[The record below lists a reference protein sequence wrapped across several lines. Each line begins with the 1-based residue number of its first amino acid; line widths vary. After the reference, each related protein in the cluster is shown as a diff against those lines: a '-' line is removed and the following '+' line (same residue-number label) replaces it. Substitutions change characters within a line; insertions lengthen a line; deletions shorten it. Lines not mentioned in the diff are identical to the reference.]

1 MDRLRIGVIGL
12 GWFGEIHCEA
22 IVGIPTLELAALCTR
37 TPDRL
42 TALAGKF
49 GVRKTY
55 RDYRELLAD
64 PNIDA
69 VSIVTMWDQ
78 HTEPTIAALEAG
90 KHVFLEKPMAST
102 IADCQKIMGA
112 AKRSKGILQ
121 VGHICR
127 FNPRY
132 RMAKQAIEAGKIG
145 KIVAMSSRRN
155 IPAAWT
161 PEILNKIGPI
171 VGDAIHD
178 TDLMLWFTG
187 DRIVSAYAQTVDVR
201 GLKYPDIGQTMYRFS
216 SGATASLETVWC
228 MPEKTP
234 FDIDERMS
242 IIGDDGFIHIQDT
255 FPNLGI
261 VSRDKLQ
268 SPDTTY
274 WPAFEGSRGGALRE
288 ELSYFAAC
296 ARRGEPPA
304 IGKPEDAA
312 AALEATLAA
321 EESARSGRV
330 VHIGSRLGS

>member
-12 GWFGEIHCEA
+12 GWFGEIHCET
-22 IVGIPTLELAALCTR
+22 IVGIPNMELSALCTR
-37 TPDRL
+37 RPDRL
-42 TALAGKF
+42 AEQAAKF
-49 GVRKTY
+49 GVKKTY
-55 RDYRELLAD
+55 RDYRDMLAD
-64 PNIDA
+64 KDIDA

-102 IADCQKIMGA
+102 VEDCRRIIEA

-121 VGHICR
+121 IGHIVR

-132 RMAKQAIEAGKIG
+132 RMAKQAIDAGRIG
-145 KIVAMSSRRN
+145 KIVALSSRRN

-178 TDLMLWFTG
+178 TDIMLWLTG
-187 DRIVSAYAQTVDVR
+187 DTVASAYAQTVSVR
-201 GLKYPDIGQTMYRFS
+201 NLKFPDIGQTMYRFKG
-216 SGATASLETVWC
+216 GATATLETVWC

-242 IIGDDGFIHIQDT
+242 IIGTEGIIHIQDT

-261 VSRDKLQ
+261 VSSDKLH

-274 WPAFEGSRGGALRE
+274 WPMFDGVRGGALRE
-288 ELSYFAAC
+288 ELGYFAGC
-296 ARRGEPPA
+296 ALRGETPA
-304 IGKPEDAA
+304 IGRPEDAM

-321 EESARSGRV
+321 EESARTGQV
-330 VHIGSRLGS
+330 VHIG

>member
-12 GWFGEIHCEA
+12 GWFGEIHCETIA
-22 IVGIPTLELAALCTR
+22 GIANMELAALCTR
-37 TPDRL
+37 KPERL
-42 TALAGKF
+42 AEQAAKF
-49 GVRKTY
+49 GVKKTY
-55 RDYRELLAD
+55 TDYRDMLAD
-64 PNIDA
+64 KDIDA

-78 HTEPTIAALEAG
+78 HTDPAIAALEAG

-102 IADCQKIMGA
+102 VADCAKIIA
-112 AKRSKGILQ
+112 ASKTAKGILQ
-121 VGHICR
+121 IGHICR

-132 RMAKQAIEAGKIG
+132 RMAKLAIDEGRIG
-145 KIVAMSSRRN
+145 KIVSLSSRRN

-161 PEILNKIGPI
+161 PTILDKIGPI

-187 DRIVSAYAQTVDVR
+187 DTIVSAYAQTVSVR
-201 GLKYPDIGQTMYRFS
+201 NLKFPDIGQTMYRFKG
-216 SGATASLETVWC
+216 GATATLETVWC

-242 IIGDDGFIHIQDT
+242 IIGTEGIIHIQDT

-261 VSRDKLQ
+261 VDKSRLH

-274 WPAFEGSRGGALRE
+274 WPMFDGVRGGALRAE
-288 ELSYFAAC
+288 FDYFATC
-296 ARRGEPPA
+296 ALKGIAPA

-312 AALEATLAA
+312 AALAATLAA
-321 EESARSGRV
+321 EESARSGNVIR
-330 VHIGSRLGS
+330 IG

>member
-12 GWFGEIHCEA
+12 GWFGEIHCET
-22 IVGIPTLELAALCTR
+22 IVGIPNLELVALCTR
-37 TPDRL
+37 RPDRL
-42 TALAGKF
+42 SEQASKF
-49 GVRKTY
+49 GVTKTY
-55 RDYRELLAD
+55 TDYRDMLAD
-64 PNIDA
+64 KGIDA

-78 HTEPTIAALEAG
+78 HTDPAVDALKAG

-102 IADCQKIMGA
+102 VADCNKIIA
-112 AKRSKGILQ
+112 AANASRGILQ

-132 RMAKQAIEAGKIG
+132 RMTKQAIDEGRIG
-145 KIVAMSSRRN
+145 KIVALQSRRN

-161 PEILNKIGPI
+161 PTILEKIGPI

-178 TDLMLWFTG
+178 TDLMLWFTS
-187 DRIVSAYAQTVDVR
+187 DRVVSAYSQTVSVR
-201 GLKYPDIGQTMYRFS
+201 NLTFPDIGQTMYRFKG
-216 SGATASLETVWC
+216 GATATLETVWC

-242 IIGDDGFIHIQDT
+242 IIGTEGIIHVQDT

-261 VSRDKLQ
+261 VDGSRLH

-274 WPAFEGSRGGALRE
+274 WPMFDGVRGGALRAE
-288 ELSYFAAC
+288 FEYFANC
-296 ARRGEPPA
+296 ALMGIAPK
-304 IGKPEDAA
+304 IGRPEDAA

-321 EESARSGRV
+321 EESARTGNV
-330 VHIGSRLGS
+330 VRIG

>member
-1 MDRLRIGVIGL
+1 MNRLRIGVIGL
-12 GWFGEIHCEA
+12 GWFGEIHCET
-22 IVGIPTLELAALCTR
+22 IVGVPNLELAALCTR
-37 TPDRL
+37 TPGRL
-42 TALAGKF
+42 SAMGQKF
-49 GVRKTY
+49 GVRKLYPNY
-55 RDYRELLAD
+55 RDMLAD
-64 PNIDA
+64 PEIDA

-78 HTEPTIAALEAG
+78 HTDPTVAALKAG

-102 IADCQKIMGA
+102 VADCNTIIAA
-112 AKRSKGILQ
+112 AKPAKGILQ
-121 VGHICR
+121 IGHICR

-132 RMAKQAIEAGKIG
+132 RMAKQAIDAGKIG
-145 KIVAMSSRRN
+145 RIVALSSRRN

-187 DRIVSAYAQTVDVR
+187 DTITSAYAQTVSVR
-201 GLKYPDIGQTMYRFS
+201 GLKFPDIGQTMYRFKG
-216 SGATASLETVWC
+216 GATATLETVWC

-242 IIGDDGFIHIQDT
+242 IIGTEGIIHVQDT

-261 VSRDKLQ
+261 VSKDKLH

-274 WPAFEGSRGGALRE
+274 WPMFDGVRGGALRD
-288 ELSYFAAC
+288 ELAYFADC
-296 ARRGEPPA
+296 ALKGIAPA
-304 IGKPEDAA
+304 IGRPEDAA

-321 EESARSGRV
+321 EESARTGTV
-330 VHIGSRLGS
+330 IKIGI

>member
-12 GWFGEIHCEA
+12 GWFGEIHCET
-22 IVGIPTLELAALCTR
+22 ILGVPTLELAALCTR
-37 TPDRL
+37 TPARL
-42 TALAGKF
+42 KALAEKF
-49 GVRKTY
+49 GVKKTC
-55 RDYRELLAD
+55 RDYRDMLAD
-64 PNIDA
+64 KDIDA

-78 HTEPTIAALEAG
+78 HTEPAIAALEAG

-102 IADCQKIMGA
+102 VTDCNRIIAASKKA
-112 AKRSKGILQ
+112 KGILQ
-121 VGHICR
+121 IGHICR

-132 RMAKQAIEAGKIG
+132 RMAKQAIDAGKIG
-145 KIVAMSSRRN
+145 RIVALSSRRN

-187 DRIVSAYAQTVDVR
+187 DRVASAYAQTVSVR
-201 GLKYPDIGQTMYRFS
+201 GLKHPDIGQTMYRFQG
-216 SGATASLETVWC
+216 GATATLETVWC
-228 MPEKTP
+228 MPEKAP

-242 IIGDDGFIHIQDT
+242 IIGTEGIIHVQDT

-261 VSRDKLQ
+261 VSSDKLH

-274 WPAFEGSRGGALRE
+274 WPKFDGVRGGALRDE
-288 ELSYFAAC
+288 FAYFADC
-296 ARRGEPPA
+296 ALKGKIPA
-304 IGKPEDAA
+304 IGRPEDAA

-321 EESARSGRV
+321 EESARTGKVIR
-330 VHIGSRLGS
+330 IGG

>member
-12 GWFGEIHCEA
+12 GWFGEIHCDT
-22 IVGIPTLELAALCTR
+22 IVGIPNLELAALCTR
-37 TPDRL
+37 KPERL
-42 TALAGKF
+42 SDLAKKY

-55 RDYRELLAD
+55 RDYHDMLAD
-64 PNIDA
+64 SQIDA

-78 HTEPTIAALEAG
+78 HTGPAIAALEAG

-102 IADCQKIMGA
+102 VADCRKIIAA
-112 AKRSKGILQ
+112 AKDSKGILL

-132 RMAKQAIEAGKIG
+132 RMAKQAIGAGKIG
-145 KIVAMSSRRN
+145 RIVALSSRRN

-201 GLKYPDIGQTMYRFS
+201 GLKFPDIGQTMYRFAG
-216 SGATASLETVWC
+216 GATATLETVWC

-242 IIGDDGFIHIQDT
+242 IIGTEGIIHVQDT

-261 VSRDKLQ
+261 VSKDKLH

-274 WPAFEGSRGGALRE
+274 WPEFDGVRGGALRDE
-288 ELSYFAAC
+288 FAYFATC
-296 ARRGEPPA
+296 ALN
-304 IGKPEDAA
+304 GKTPNVGRPEDAA

-321 EESARSGRV
+321 EESARTGNVIR
-330 VHIGSRLGS
+330 IGGN

>member
-1 MDRLRIGVIGL
+1 MERLRIGVIGL

-22 IVGIPTLELAALCTR
+22 ILGVPNLELAALCTR
-37 TPDRL
+37 TPERL
-42 TALAGKF
+42 NALAAKF
-49 GVRKTY
+49 GVKKTF
-55 RDYRELLAD
+55 RDYLEMLAD
-64 PNIDA
+64 PDIDA

-78 HTEPTIAALEAG
+78 HTEPALAALAAG

-102 IADCQKIMGA
+102 VADCDMISA
-112 AKRSKGILQ
+112 ASKKAKGILQ
-121 VGHICR
+121 IGHICR

-132 RMAKQAIEAGKIG
+132 RMAKQAIDAGKIG
-145 KIVAMSSRRN
+145 RIVALSSRRN

-187 DRIVSAYAQTVDVR
+187 DRVASAYAQTVSVR
-201 GLKYPDIGQTMYRFS
+201 GLKFPDIGQTMYRFRG
-216 SGATASLETVWC
+216 GATAMLETVWC

-242 IIGDDGFIHIQDT
+242 IIGTEGIIHIQDT

-261 VSRDKLQ
+261 VSADKLH

-274 WPAFEGSRGGALRE
+274 WPMFDGVRGGALRE
-288 ELSYFAAC
+288 EFGYFADC
-296 ARRGEPPA
+296 ALKGRTPA
-304 IGKPEDAA
+304 IGRPEDAA
-312 AALEATLAA
+312 AALAATLAA
-321 EESARSGRV
+321 EESARTGAV
-330 VHIGSRLGS
+330 VNIGA